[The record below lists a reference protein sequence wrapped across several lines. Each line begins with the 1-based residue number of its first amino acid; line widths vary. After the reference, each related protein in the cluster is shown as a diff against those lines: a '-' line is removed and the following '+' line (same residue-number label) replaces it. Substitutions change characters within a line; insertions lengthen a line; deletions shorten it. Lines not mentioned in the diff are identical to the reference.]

1 MLSNV
6 NLGPACREINTL
18 QKMVIEGMN
27 IARLNF
33 SHGTHEVVYV
43 KGEDSVDVKFGPV
56 ISPKF
61 KYMEHVRQFYVKGE
75 GSVDGIFGPVISQK
89 FKYMQ
94 HLKHTIE
101 K

>member
-43 KGEDSVDVKFGPV
+43 KGEDSVD
-56 ISPKF
+56 
-61 KYMEHVRQFYVKGE
+61 
-75 GSVDGIFGPVISQK
+75 GIFGPVISPK